1 MKRASVASTSPR
13 QVSTGQSRISSPE
26 RYLQTKGRLMATRDT
41 TREPS
46 YWVIFAG
53 VMMVLLG
60 FLNFFYGLAAVLN
73 DEVVVVG
80 GQGAIIADL
89 TTWGWVT
96 MIIAVIL
103 VLTGGGLLTGA
114 EWARWVGVLVV
125 AVNAIEQVWIFPA
138 APLWAFIV
146 ILLDVVI
153 IYNLTARWTGATVV

>member
-1 MKRASVASTSPR
+1 
-13 QVSTGQSRISSPE
+13 
-26 RYLQTKGRLMATRDT
+26 MAARDT
-41 TREPS
+41 TREPGG
-46 YWVIFAG
+46 WVIFAG
-53 VMMVLLG
+53 VMMLMIG

-80 GQGAIIADL
+80 GHGAIIADL

-103 VLTGGGLLTGA
+103 ALTGGGLLSGA
-114 EWARWVGVLVV
+114 EWARWVGVFVV

-153 IYNLTARWTGATVV
+153 IYNLTARWTGTTAV